1 MKKEKTFK
9 AKVPGLFKKSYT
21 DRQYRKK
28 ILAKLFV
35 PADKKFV
42 ESLYATAKDPKK
54 GDARWTLDASL
65 IRDKAS
71 MKRVARIAKEIKRQ
85 KGRVNIGSV
94 VAALACA
101 VVLVLVLVVFRNQIA
116 RVAVVSAMEGAFG
129 AKCDVRDIDVNLLD
143 AHFELEG
150 LAQANRKEPMTNLF
164 EVGRIDIHFNLLEL
178 TRAKF
183 IAENVEI
190 TGVSWKTPRA
200 SDGSLPPKAEK
211 KFVAKQKK
219 AEKDA
224 KPNPVQEK
232 VSAELSK
239 IKEGVSV
246 GSGIVAV
253 KDQLDPAK
261 YIEREKA
268 ALLSPGVVAEIQSTV
283 PALSAKWKASADDA
297 RVRADAA
304 LADAKAVAAIKVDS
318 LKTPAEIKSALDS
331 VNAASSTVKSALESA
346 GVISKDLAKDSETVS
361 ALSSWAEKAIASDA
375 QRLKNLAASVKSVNL
390 DSGSRVVSGLF
401 DSFIMNSLG
410 SYYPLYQ
417 KGLATISAAQS
428 SGKDSKAAKEASLK
442 KKAGAVSRAVGR
454 DIPFGADPLPRVL
467 VRKLALSASD
477 ATGSLSGSAGA
488 ENITD
493 DQDKLGAPASFDAKF
508 AHGKASESVRGTL
521 DFRASAAE
529 RANAAFEAKGY
540 PVSFASS
547 GSGGVPSLD
556 GTLGAKGTLV
566 ASADGTLA
574 IGAAVRVDG
583 AKLAVPAFE
592 PAYLH
597 SLYADVLSEISSVD
611 LLVKIT
617 IAPDGSVGVDASS
630 DIDKEVSAAL
640 ARQLGKQVERVK
652 AELRAYGD
660 SWLADQ
666 KKAYSSEIARFGEV
680 SAKAKSAIDDLKKS
694 EKTIADKKAALE
706 AKAREQTD
714 AAASAAKAAADKAVA
729 PAAKAAG
736 DKIKKLF

>member
-21 DRQYRKK
+21 DKQYRKK

-42 ESLYATAKDPKK
+42 ESLFSTAKDPKK
-54 GDARWTLDASL
+54 GDTRWTLDASL

-101 VVLVLVLVVFRNQIA
+101 AFLVLVLVVFRNQIA
-116 RVAVVSAMEGAFG
+116 RFAVVSSMEGAFG

-143 AHFELEG
+143 AHFEIEG

-190 TGVSWKTPRA
+190 IGVSWKTSRA

-246 GSGIVAV
+246 GSGIAAV

-261 YIEREKA
+261 YIEREKS

-283 PALSAKWKASADDA
+283 PALSSKWKASADDA

-304 LADAKAVAAIKVDS
+304 LADAKKVAAIKVDS

-346 GVISKDLAKDSETVS
+346 GGLSKDLAKDSETVS

-375 QRLKNLAASVKSVNL
+375 KRLKDLAASVKSVNL

-417 KGLATISAAQS
+417 KGLATLSAAQS

-442 KKAGAVSRAVGR
+442 KKSGAVSRAVGR

-467 VRKLALSASD
+467 VRNLALSASD
-477 ATGSLSGSAGA
+477 AAGSLSGSAGA

-493 DQDKLGAPASFDAKF
+493 DQDKLGAPTSFDAKF
-508 AHGKASESVRGTL
+508 AHGTASESVSGTL

-556 GTLGAKGTLV
+556 GTLGAKGTFV
-566 ASADGTLA
+566 ASADGALA

-583 AKLAVPAFE
+583 ARLAVPAFE

-617 IAPDGSVGVDASS
+617 IAPDGSVNVDASS

-680 SAKAKSAIDDLKKS
+680 SAKAKAAVDDLKKS